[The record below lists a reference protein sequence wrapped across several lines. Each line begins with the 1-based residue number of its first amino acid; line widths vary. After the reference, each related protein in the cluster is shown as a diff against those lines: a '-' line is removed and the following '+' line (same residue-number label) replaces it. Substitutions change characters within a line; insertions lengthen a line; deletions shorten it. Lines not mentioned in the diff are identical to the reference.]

1 MGTKRKKRKVEDDI
15 RLAAFEK
22 QCEMIADAVKYIQ
35 ANHNELLSAD
45 EVAKMCGMSKST
57 FLRLSS
63 SGGAPGS
70 IKLERLRRWRRL
82 EILAWISKGCPTHE
96 KRSGATQRRIAC
108 KDGTFDKKEGKE

>member
-1 MGTKRKKRKVEDDI
+1 MGRKPKKRKVENDI

-45 EVAKMCGMSKST
+45 EAAKMCGMSKSA
-57 FLRLSS
+57 FLRLSNT
-63 SGGAPGS
+63 GKAPAS

-82 EILAWISKGCPTHE
+82 EMLAWISEGCPTT
-96 KRSGATQRRIAC
+96 GRR
-108 KDGTFDKKEGKE
+108 ES